1 MAKSTALFVGR
12 QSLGGENASKI
23 ADFDD
28 AFASLVGCNVAS
40 FGVFPLLGFASNLRS
55 VLTPNDENAAPIIH
69 YLQTKGVKAK
79 TFPVTGQDA
88 TTVGLQNILAG
99 T

>member
-55 VLTPNDENAAPIIH
+55 VLTPNDDYAVGIAANYVAWTH
-69 YLQTKGVKAK
+69 ELAAK
-79 TFPVTGQDA
+79 DYRLVDA
-88 TTVGLQNILAG
+88 AQ
-99 T
+99 